1 MTLDGTS
8 NSCDILKGGSLKA
21 FVDFIQLGEIRSEM
35 NGVPLPYNPLPPSYR
50 RLLLRSLKLSNES
63 WLGGENTNGAG

>member
-1 MTLDGTS
+1 MLLFEGW
-8 NSCDILKGGSLKA
+8 LPLVY
-21 FVDFIQLGEIRSEM
+21 VDYIQLGEIRSEM
-35 NGVPLPYNPLPPSYR
+35 NGVPYNPSPLYP